1 MTQICARCVM
11 DATVPGIEFDL
22 NGVCNF
28 CKEHEMKV
36 SMTPFRRGGAEEKL
50 SKLVTELIKNKS
62 GQYDSIVG
70 LSGGVDSSY
79 VAYHAVKLGLRPLA
93 VHFDNGWNSELAVQ
107 NIENIVKKLN
117 LDLITF
123 VIDWP
128 EFKDIQRSFFKA
140 NVIDIEMVTDHAIFA
155 AMYKIANKHK
165 IKYILSGTNSATES
179 IMPAAWQHFKFDL
192 RNLKAIHKKFGSI
205 PIRNYP
211 TLSVWQMAWNH
222 YVRGAKSISLLNYL
236 PYRKDEAMR
245 ILKEELDW
253 QYYGGK
259 HYESVFTKF
268 YQAYILPEKF
278 GVDKRRIHL
287 SDLIMNGEITRGDAL
302 NELATPRYEKT
313 QLENDR
319 DYVCKKLG
327 FSKDE
332 FAEYISTA
340 PVSHYAYPSYARLAQ
355 RLVNV
360 HKKRL
365 HN

>member
-1 MTQICARCVM
+1 
-11 DATVPGIEFDL
+11 
-22 NGVCNF
+22 
-28 CKEHEMKV
+28 
-36 SMTPFRRGGAEEKL
+36 
-50 SKLVTELIKNKS
+50 
-62 GQYDSIVG
+62 
-70 LSGGVDSSY
+70 
-79 VAYHAVKLGLRPLA
+79 
-93 VHFDNGWNSELAVQ
+93 
-107 NIENIVKKLN
+107 
-117 LDLITF
+117 
-123 VIDWP
+123 
-128 EFKDIQRSFFKA
+128 
-140 NVIDIEMVTDHAIFA
+140 
-155 AMYKIANKHK
+155 
-165 IKYILSGTNSATES
+165 
-179 IMPAAWQHFKFDL
+179 
-192 RNLKAIHKKFGSI
+192 
-205 PIRNYP
+205 
-211 TLSVWQMAWNH
+211 
-222 YVRGAKSISLLNYL
+222 
-236 PYRKDEAMR
+236 
-245 ILKEELDW
+245 LDW

-287 SDLIMNGEITRGDAL
+287 SDLIMNGEITRDDAL
-302 NELATPRYEKT
+302 NELAMPRYEKT